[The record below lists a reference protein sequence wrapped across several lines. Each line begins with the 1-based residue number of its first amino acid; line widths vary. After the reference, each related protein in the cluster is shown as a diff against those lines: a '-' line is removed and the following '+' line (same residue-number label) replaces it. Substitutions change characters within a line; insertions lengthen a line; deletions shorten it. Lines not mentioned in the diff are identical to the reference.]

1 MKKINLFKDEKEILE
16 ILQKYGEGYI
26 VGGYVRDSLLGIE
39 PSDCDFVTNLDYSKL
54 LEIFKDFSPKE
65 IGKHFGIIQIIYNL
79 SLIHI

>member
-39 PSDCDFVTNLDYSKL
+39 PSDCDFVTNLEYS
-54 LEIFKDFSPKE
+54 
-65 IGKHFGIIQIIYNL
+65 L